1 MNRFRFLLASL
12 ITALSVSAQT
22 VQIGS
27 GTDENRQSNTSLVSN
42 EMQETRLDR
51 IKAFIFKNDGKLLT
65 TQQLDSIFASPEN
78 LLIIQEHESEI
89 KNALKYN
96 EGLYSCD
103 MKTKIYAVK
112 AKFIGLEDDS
122 YKRLQQV
129 YNKPVALS
137 KSDIATI
144 NSLYINAT
152 KILSIM
158 VTKSGQ
164 IRRFN
169 SLTSTEKS
177 QVRNLSKEYKGKQL
191 PIVSESSP
199 LYSKYET
206 VLAGGSWTNL

>member
-1 MNRFRFLLASL
+1 MNRFKFLLATL

-51 IKAFIFKNDGKLLT
+51 IKAFIFKNDSKLLT

-122 YKRLQQV
+122 YKRLQQA

-158 VTKSGQ
+158 VTKTGQ

-191 PIVSESSP
+191 PIVSQSSP
-199 LYSKYET
+199 IYSKYET